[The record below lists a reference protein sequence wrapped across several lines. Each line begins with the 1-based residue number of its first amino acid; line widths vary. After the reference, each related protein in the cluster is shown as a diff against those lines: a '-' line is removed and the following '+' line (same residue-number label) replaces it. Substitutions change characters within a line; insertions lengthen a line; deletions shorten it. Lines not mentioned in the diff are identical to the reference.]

1 MALYLFIDSGPQKGM
16 FFYLKD
22 KAIIGRRKGS
32 DIHINNPTVS
42 AQHAQVEKKN
52 GKTYLNSISQR
63 GILVNNS
70 LYEHIELRAGMIFS
84 IGEVCFVLRNSM
96 GNLSNWKSLL
106 LLTFSDLS
114 RRPHISEV
122 TTKKVWPFYK
132 RLKLTITQGRQK
144 GVVWHIGYGP
154 RYVGTDSVDFPIHEP
169 SLGPCGFTLDP
180 LRDSHLS
187 LDNSD
192 ENSGI
197 IFSTNQ
203 PSVVQL
209 NNKAIKNKP
218 LHNNDVIQLKD
229 TCLQVRIKDI
239 KK

>member
-32 DIHINNPTVS
+32 DININNPTVS

-52 GKTYLNSISQR
+52 GKIYLNSLSQR
-63 GILVNNS
+63 GLLVNNCI
-70 LYEHIELRAGMIFS
+70 YEQIELNADMTFS
-84 IGEVCFVLRNSM
+84 IGEVRFVLRNSM

-114 RRPHISEV
+114 RRPYIGEV
-122 TTKKVWPFYK
+122 TPKKVWPFHK
-132 RLKLTITQGRQK
+132 RLKLTITQGRQM
-144 GVVWHIGYGP
+144 GVVWYIGYGP
-154 RYVGTDSVDFPIHEP
+154 RYIGTDSIDFPIHEP

-180 LRDSHLS
+180 LKESHLS

-192 ENSGI
+192 EDSGI
-197 IFSTNQ
+197 VFSTKE
-203 PSVVQL
+203 PSIVHL
-209 NNKAIKNKP
+209 NNKSIKNRS
-218 LHNNDVIQLKD
+218 LHNNDMIQLED
-229 TCLQVRIKDI
+229 TSLQVRIKDI